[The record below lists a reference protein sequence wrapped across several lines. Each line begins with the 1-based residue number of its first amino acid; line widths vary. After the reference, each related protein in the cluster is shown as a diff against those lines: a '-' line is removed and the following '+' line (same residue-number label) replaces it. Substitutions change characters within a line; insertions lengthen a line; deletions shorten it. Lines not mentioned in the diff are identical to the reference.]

1 MLFITLSVATVS
13 IVTPTIALVSLAG
26 LVEKAVFS
34 VPANSF
40 AEEDTSDALL
50 KTVFASSENTSST
63 FLMFL
68 FTVFVCSIA

>member
-26 LVEKAVFS
+26 LVEKAVFRVS
-34 VPANSF
+34 AKSF

-50 KTVFASSENTSST
+50 KTIFASSENTSST
-63 FLMFL
+63 SCMFL
-68 FTVFVCSIA
+68 FTVLVCSIA